1 VRIQFRRGVLRI
13 WIALSGV
20 WICYWIWHYATVCYF
35 DPDPGLV
42 GCSIGKIDISPYT
55 PSGRYTI
62 SVYLDPMEILLKAFG
77 IPIAVLAT
85 GWVVAWVNPGLPIKL
100 GPYL

>member
-1 VRIQFRRGVLRI
+1 LKVQFRRGFLRI
-13 WIALSGV
+13 WIALTGV

-42 GCSIGKIDISPYT
+42 GCFIEKIDISPYT
-55 PSGRYTI
+55 PSASGYTI
-62 SVYLDPMEILLKAFG
+62 SVYVDPIEILLKVLG

-85 GWVVAWVNPGLPIKL
+85 GGVAAWVIRGFRSN
-100 GPYL
+100 